1 MLTAGRAIRAQSLY
15 NSRTTSTPADNP
27 GTGGIITS
35 FQTAFPPLLIELQR
49 HLEHARG
56 IVNAVLQGQRA
67 QPLPAAGYWSW
78 YYEGEGA
85 ATAQRLGDP
94 ALIAAWGQLGA
105 LHGRFLEAAEAAV
118 AAAGCGKADLARAHL
133 DEMFSCSS
141 ELTGLLVG
149 STLSELMAAIG
160 LHEKQL
166 AARYEHDFLEAAHM
180 GRFAVQVPGDVLIET
195 DSRFAEFLGY
205 AREELSGAAVSRILD
220 DSAWAQVRSLLAGS
234 GTPRLAAKA
243 RHRDG
248 RSVTLEIIAYPESG
262 EGGQLLRCF
271 AADIT
276 QSESEAQ
283 QHRLLSTAIEVSD
296 HVIMITNN
304 RQEIVY
310 ANPAFTKLT
319 GYKVEDVI
327 GKTPHFL
334 QGPETSEATRLMIRE
349 GLAAGNNVHAE
360 VLNYAKEGWRYW
372 ADLSIV
378 PVTDDSGAVT
388 HYIAVEHDITE
399 RKAAEQE
406 IVRIA
411 LADHLTGLPNRRA
424 AEDRLLLEWNRA
436 RRNHGTFALTI
447 ADIDRFKLIN
457 DQYGHHV
464 GDETLKHVA
473 DILANN
479 LRGGDWAARW
489 GGEEFLLCF
498 HDLDHRGALTAAERM
513 RKLVKA
519 NPIRVPQGELPV
531 TISMGVALYEP
542 SYDGIDAMLA
552 QADALLYEAKHSG
565 RDKVFCS
572 GGNGSRRKGSVIWE
586 GTQVQSALQEGRLVP
601 AFQSIVDLRTGE
613 EVADEALARI
623 RAKDGRLVPA
633 FNFVHA
639 AEALHLISA
648 VDMAISMKAMSRCV
662 CLGRK
667 RPSTAGCV
675 RFINLSP
682 QFLANADQ
690 VEALLMRAGEFQ
702 HVCMGG
708 SGAVKQLVIEIT
720 ERHGSDIMTL
730 KKNLQP
736 LLEFGFRLALDDFGN
751 GNSSFRFLV
760 ELPVDF
766 LKIEGWMVSRVKHDP
781 RVRQLV
787 ETIVG
792 TAAKFN
798 ATTVAEWV
806 EDAQTAQILRDMG
819 VDWAQGYHFGKPVTD
834 EEAAPSPTGS

>member
-1 MLTAGRAIRAQSLY
+1 MA
-15 NSRTTSTPADNP
+15 
-27 GTGGIITS
+27 
-35 FQTAFPPLLIELQR
+35 
-49 HLEHARG
+49 
-56 IVNAVLQGQRA
+56 AVLAGGGA
-67 QPLPAAGYWSW
+67 QPAPAEDYWSW
-78 YYEGEGA
+78 YEKGA
-85 ATAQRLGDP
+85 PIAGRLGNP
-94 ALIAAWGQLGA
+94 ALIAAWELTGT
-105 LHGRFLEAAEAAV
+105 LHQEFLQAAQAAV
-118 AAAGCGKADLARAHL
+118 AAAARKEGEAAHRHL
-133 DEMFSCSS
+133 DRMLVLSS
-141 ELTGLLVG
+141 ELTGLVVG
-149 STLSELMAAIG
+149 SSLSELMAAIG
-160 LHEKQL
+160 RHEKQL
-166 AARYEHDFLEAAHM
+166 AARYEHDFLEAAQM
-180 GRFAVQVPGDVLIET
+180 GRFAVRLPEGALIET
-195 DSRFAEFLGY
+195 DGRFAGFLGY
-205 AREELSGAAVSRILD
+205 APEDLAGRPVSLILD
-220 DSAWAQVRSLLAGS
+220 DAAWAQVRAVVAG
-234 GTPRLAAKA
+234 GGAPRVAVKA

-248 RSVTLEIIAYPESG
+248 HVVALEVIAYPESD
-262 EGGQLLRCF
+262 EGGQVLRGF

-276 QSESEAQ
+276 RSESEAQ
-283 QHRLLSTAIEVSD
+283 QQRLLSTAIEVSD
-296 HVIMITNN
+296 HVIMITND

-349 GLAAGNNVHAE
+349 GLTAGHNVHAE

-372 ADLSIV
+372 VDLSIG
-378 PVTDDSGAVT
+378 PVTDGGGAIT
-388 HYIAVEHDITE
+388 HYIAIEHDITE

-411 LADHLTGLPNRRA
+411 LADHLTGLSNRRA

-436 RRNHGTFALTI
+436 RRSSGTFALAI

-473 DILANN
+473 DLLAAN

-498 HDLDHRGALTAAERM
+498 HDLDHRGAVTAAERM
-513 RKLVKA
+513 RKLIKA
-519 NPIRVPQGELPV
+519 NPIKVSQGELPV

-542 SYDGIDAMLA
+542 NYDGIDAMLA

-572 GGNGSRRKGSVIWE
+572 GGSKSRNKGSVIWE

-601 AFQSIVDLRTGE
+601 AFQPIVDLRTGE

-633 FNFVHA
+633 FDFVHA

-648 VDMAISMKAMSRCV
+648 VDMAISMKAMSRCA

-675 RFINLSP
+675 RFVNLSP

-690 VEALLMRAGEFQ
+690 VEALLMRADEFR

-708 SGAVKQLVIEIT
+708 SGAVKQVVIEIT
-720 ERHGSDIMTL
+720 ERHGGDVMAL

-736 LLEFGFRLALDDFGN
+736 LLDFGFRLALDDFGN
-751 GNSSFRFLV
+751 GNSSFRFLA

-792 TAAKFN
+792 TAQKFN

-806 EDAQTAQILRDMG
+806 EDAQTAQMLRDMG
-819 VDWAQGYHFGKPVTD
+819 VDLGQGYHFGKPVVD
-834 EEAAPSPTGS
+834 EEE